1 MNRIEKFLAALDA
14 DRRHRVEAVIFRIV
28 ANDLAGMDVKKL
40 RGRVHEFRVRVGSMR
55 IQYVRAEDENRILSI
70 EWRSSH
76 TY

>member
-14 DRRHRVEAVIFRIV
+14 DRRYQVEAVILRIV

-40 RGRVHEFRVRVGSMR
+40 KGRAQEFRVRVGSMR
-55 IQYVRAEDENRILSI
+55 IQYTQVGNENRIFSL